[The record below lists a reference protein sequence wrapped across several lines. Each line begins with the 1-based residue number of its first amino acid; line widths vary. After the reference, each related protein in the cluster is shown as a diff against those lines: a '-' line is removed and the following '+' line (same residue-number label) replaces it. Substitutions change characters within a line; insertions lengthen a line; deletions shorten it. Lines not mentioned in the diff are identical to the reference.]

1 MREVRTAGGLCFF
14 VFQKIVRKRSIL
26 HLLHVQLQRRLRV
39 RTPSGKP
46 MLLLLRLLQV
56 RCETQGV
63 EKLQEESAG
72 RVVGPQDT

>member
-1 MREVRTAGGLCFF
+1 MRTAGGLCFF

-39 RTPSGKP
+39 HTPSGKP

-56 RCETQGV
+56 RCET
-63 EKLQEESAG
+63 
-72 RVVGPQDT
+72 